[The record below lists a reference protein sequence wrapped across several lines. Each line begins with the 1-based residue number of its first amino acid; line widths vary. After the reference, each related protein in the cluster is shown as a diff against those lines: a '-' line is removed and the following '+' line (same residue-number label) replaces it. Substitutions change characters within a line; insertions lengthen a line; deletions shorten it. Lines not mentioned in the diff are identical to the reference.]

1 MIKKF
6 KDTAP
11 WAYVI
16 SDLNRERIFG
26 TFYGK
31 ELQKTN

>member
-6 KDTAP
+6 KDTAS

-16 SDLNRERIFG
+16 SDLNREGIFG